1 MLMAIKPLLYL
12 FEKETDKKLFVS
24 KTHEKHNNLFLTIE
38 VEGESIKLTDNQVQ
52 RLADELNNWKR
63 FKTHINA

>member
-1 MLMAIKPLLYL
+1 MAIKPLLYL